1 MKVGMGYQGPKLGV
15 EVGMEISS
23 KLIQTW
29 ELKWRTRMKT
39 GEKWRRKSKLGLVVG
54 NKRMREQDE
63 DEDKKCVFQAEL

>member
-1 MKVGMGYQGPKLGV
+1 
-15 EVGMEISS
+15 
-23 KLIQTW
+23 
-29 ELKWRTRMKT
+29 MKT